1 MTIEIDFKKSKL
13 ELCGPNQALQV
24 PPPPH
29 STPIPLPPWPSSGK
43 GFGES
48 DSPFTSKGFGV
59 NFNLVD
65 GLAIVIHCKDELHFF
80 SIVGLGAVKH
90 SQASPQKLGPS

>member
-1 MTIEIDFKKSKL
+1 MTVEIDFKKSKL
-13 ELCGPNQALQV
+13 ELCGPSQALQAPPS
-24 PPPPH
+24 PPPPR
-29 STPIPLPPWPSSGK
+29 PSSGK

-48 DSPFTSKGFGV
+48 DSPFTSESFGV

-65 GLAIVIHCKDELHFF
+65 GLAVVIYCKDELHFF

-90 SQASPQKLGPS
+90 SQASPKKLGPS